1 MNIAAL
7 PVTSNEAPT
16 KGGFFILV
24 NTSKSLDTLTLP
36 TLSMHNETPLEPSRG
51 ADNTGQVV
59 TDIFASMRESQIDFL
74 VLRNYEALPD
84 VVGNDLDLLVRASD
98 RSRAEKAIVSAVLPH
113 GYQLHDRREYSCVS
127 LFLSQ
132 PDSTDQL
139 HVDVFTRLEWRGFRI
154 LSTKTVLEDRVPGE
168 LFDTPTP
175 IHEGVV
181 NLLTRL
187 LYSGYV
193 KDEYKPGIF
202 SSFSDD
208 PKEASRLLS
217 DAFGT
222 ALSAHVVESV
232 LGGEWSTIEA
242 MANRLRFSVVVR
254 SLANSPIET
263 SRALLRDAL
272 RLTRRAL

>member
-1 MNIAAL
+1 M
-7 PVTSNEAPT
+7 P
-16 KGGFFILV
+16 
-24 NTSKSLDTLTLP
+24 
-36 TLSMHNETPLEPSRG
+36 NETPLEPSRG
-51 ADNTGQVV
+51 TDNTGQVV
-59 TDIFASMRESQIDFL
+59 TDIFASMRESRIDFL

-84 VVGNDLDLLVRASD
+84 VVGNDLDLLVRVSD
-98 RSRAEKAIVSAVLPH
+98 RSRAEKAIVTAVLPH

-127 LFLSQ
+127 LFLSKHE
-132 PDSTDQL
+132 STDQL

-168 LFDTPTP
+168 LFDTPAP

-187 LYSGYV
+187 LYSGCV
-193 KDEYKPGIF
+193 KDEYKSGIY

-208 PKEASRLLS
+208 TKAASRLLS
-217 DAFGT
+217 DAFGN
-222 ALSAHVVESV
+222 ALSAQVVKSV

-242 MANRLRFSVVVR
+242 MANRLRFSLVVR